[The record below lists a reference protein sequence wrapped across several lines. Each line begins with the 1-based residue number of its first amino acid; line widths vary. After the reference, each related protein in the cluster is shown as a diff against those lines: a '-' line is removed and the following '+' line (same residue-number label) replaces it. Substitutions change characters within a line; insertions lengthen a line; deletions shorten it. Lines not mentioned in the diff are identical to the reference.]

1 MNNMDLSDIALK
13 KRLEADLKNCRQSLN
28 GIPPFSSM
36 YNKWMVCAEIASL
49 ESMLK
54 DGKEHNIELP
64 KWVKKRFDKLQGSND
79 WLS

>member
-1 MNNMDLSDIALK
+1 MDLSDTALK
-13 KRLEADLKNCRQSLN
+13 KRLEGDLRNCRQSLN

-49 ESMLK
+49 ESMVK
-54 DGKEHNIELP
+54 DGKDNNIELP
-64 KWVKKRFDKLQGSND
+64 KWVGKRLDKLHGSND